1 MKKLLF
7 IFGILFVLTSQAQK
21 IAFVDT
27 DKILEKIPDYQSAQ
41 DKLNDLAVQ
50 YQKEIQDPTNVD
62 YSLNGLVDQ
71 SESEIT
77 WIKLHQMFD
86 K

>member
-1 MKKLLF
+1 MAAK
-7 IFGILFVLTSQAQK
+7 IEGIE
-21 IAFVDT
+21 
-27 DKILEKIPDYQSAQ
+27 ILK
-41 DKLNDLAVQ
+41 
-50 YQKEIQDPTNVD
+50 QKEIQEQTNVE

>member
-1 MKKLLF
+1 MSVK
-7 IFGILFVLTSQAQK
+7 IESIEILK
-21 IAFVDT
+21 
-27 DKILEKIPDYQSAQ
+27 SA
-41 DKLNDLAVQ
+41 
-50 YQKEIQDPTNVD
+50 EIQESKNVE
-62 YSLNGLVDQ
+62 YSLNGLLDQ

>member
-1 MKKLLF
+1 MAAK
-7 IFGILFVLTSQAQK
+7 IGGIE
-21 IAFVDT
+21 
-27 DKILEKIPDYQSAQ
+27 IL
-41 DKLNDLAVQ
+41 N
-50 YQKEIQDPTNVD
+50 QKEIQEPTNVEH
-62 YSLNGLVDQ
+62 SLNGLTDQ

>member
-1 MKKLLF
+1 MAAK
-7 IFGILFVLTSQAQK
+7 IEGIE
-21 IAFVDT
+21 
-27 DKILEKIPDYQSAQ
+27 ILQP
-41 DKLNDLAVQ
+41 
-50 YQKEIQDPTNVD
+50 KEIQESTNVE

-77 WIKLHQMFD
+77 WIQLHQMFD

>member
-1 MKKLLF
+1 MAAR
-7 IFGILFVLTSQAQK
+7 IESNEILK
-21 IAFVDT
+21 
-27 DKILEKIPDYQSAQ
+27 
-41 DKLNDLAVQ
+41 
-50 YQKEIQDPTNVD
+50 QKEIQEPTNVD
-62 YSLNGLVDQ
+62 YSLNVLVDQ

>member
-1 MKKLLF
+1 MPAN
-7 IFGILFVLTSQAQK
+7 IDSQEM
-21 IAFVDT
+21 
-27 DKILEKIPDYQSAQ
+27 LE
-41 DKLNDLAVQ
+41 
-50 YQKEIQDPTNVD
+50 QKEIQESKKVE
-62 YSLNGLVDQ
+62 YSLTGLSDQ

>member
-1 MKKLLF
+1 MPTEIDSRKVIEQRETQVSENVEYSL
-7 IFGILFVLTSQAQK
+7 I
-21 IAFVDT
+21 
-27 DKILEKIPDYQSAQ
+27 
-41 DKLNDLAVQ
+41 DLAD
-50 YQKEIQDPTNVD
+50 E
-62 YSLNGLVDQ
+62 

>member
-1 MKKLLF
+1 MAAKIEGIEISNQKK
-7 IFGILFVLTSQAQK
+7 
-21 IAFVDT
+21 
-27 DKILEKIPDYQSAQ
+27 
-41 DKLNDLAVQ
+41 
-50 YQKEIQDPTNVD
+50 IQEPKNVD
-62 YSLNGLVDQ
+62 YSLKGLVDQ

>member
-1 MKKLLF
+1 MP
-7 IFGILFVLTSQAQK
+7 AK
-21 IAFVDT
+21 IDSSEM
-27 DKILEKIPDYQSAQ
+27 LEQESMQESKNVEYSLI
-41 DKLNDLAVQ
+41 DLA
-50 YQKEIQDPTNVD
+50 
-62 YSLNGLVDQ
+62 DQ

>member
-1 MKKLLF
+1 MAAK
-7 IFGILFVLTSQAQK
+7 IGGIESLQQ
-21 IAFVDT
+21 
-27 DKILEKIPDYQSAQ
+27 E
-41 DKLNDLAVQ
+41 
-50 YQKEIQDPTNVD
+50 EIQEPTNVE
-62 YSLNGLVDQ
+62 YSLNVLAGQ

>member
-1 MKKLLF
+1 MTPK
-7 IFGILFVLTSQAQK
+7 IEGIE
-21 IAFVDT
+21 
-27 DKILEKIPDYQSAQ
+27 ILKQE
-41 DKLNDLAVQ
+41 
-50 YQKEIQDPTNVD
+50 EIQEKKNVD

-71 SESEIT
+71 NESEIT

>member
-1 MKKLLF
+1 MAAK
-7 IFGILFVLTSQAQK
+7 IEGIEVLK
-21 IAFVDT
+21 
-27 DKILEKIPDYQSAQ
+27 
-41 DKLNDLAVQ
+41 
-50 YQKEIQDPTNVD
+50 QKEIKDPTKIE
-62 YSLNGLVDQ
+62 YSLNSLVDQ

>member
-1 MKKLLF
+1 MP
-7 IFGILFVLTSQAQK
+7 AK
-21 IAFVDT
+21 IDSSEM
-27 DKILEKIPDYQSAQ
+27 LEHKAMHESNNVEYSLI
-41 DKLNDLAVQ
+41 DLA
-50 YQKEIQDPTNVD
+50 
-62 YSLNGLVDQ
+62 DQ

>member
-1 MKKLLF
+1 MAAK
-7 IFGILFVLTSQAQK
+7 IEGIE
-21 IAFVDT
+21 
-27 DKILEKIPDYQSAQ
+27 ILKEKDNKNPKS
-41 DKLNDLAVQ
+41 
-50 YQKEIQDPTNVD
+50 VD

>member
-1 MKKLLF
+1 MAVK
-7 IFGILFVLTSQAQK
+7 IEGI
-21 IAFVDT
+21 
-27 DKILEKIPDYQSAQ
+27 KILKEE
-41 DKLNDLAVQ
+41 
-50 YQKEIQDPTNVD
+50 EIQETRNVE

>member
-1 MKKLLF
+1 MATE
-7 IFGILFVLTSQAQK
+7 IEGIE
-21 IAFVDT
+21 
-27 DKILEKIPDYQSAQ
+27 ILK
-41 DKLNDLAVQ
+41 
-50 YQKEIQDPTNVD
+50 QKEIQEPEKVA
-62 YSLNGLVDQ
+62 YYLNGLVDQ

>member
-1 MKKLLF
+1 MAAK
-7 IFGILFVLTSQAQK
+7 IEGIE
-21 IAFVDT
+21 
-27 DKILEKIPDYQSAQ
+27 ILKQTENQES
-41 DKLNDLAVQ
+41 
-50 YQKEIQDPTNVD
+50 TNVE
-62 YSLNGLVDQ
+62 YSLNGLLNL

>member
-1 MKKLLF
+1 MAAK
-7 IFGILFVLTSQAQK
+7 IEDIEILK
-21 IAFVDT
+21 
-27 DKILEKIPDYQSAQ
+27 
-41 DKLNDLAVQ
+41 
-50 YQKEIQDPTNVD
+50 QKEIQEPTNVE
-62 YSLNGLVDQ
+62 YSLNTLVDL

>member
-1 MKKLLF
+1 MAAK
-7 IFGILFVLTSQAQK
+7 IEGIE
-21 IAFVDT
+21 
-27 DKILEKIPDYQSAQ
+27 ILK
-41 DKLNDLAVQ
+41 
-50 YQKEIQDPTNVD
+50 QKEIQEPTDVE
-62 YSLNGLVDQ
+62 YSLNGVLDQ

>member
-1 MKKLLF
+1 MAVKTED
-7 IFGILFVLTSQAQK
+7 IEILKQ
-21 IAFVDT
+21 
-27 DKILEKIPDYQSAQ
+27 EKT
-41 DKLNDLAVQ
+41 
-50 YQKEIQDPTNVD
+50 QDPANVE
-62 YSLNGLVDQ
+62 YSINGLVDQ